1 MRNNTLRYIV
11 YMLLTVFAVGNFASC
26 VFAPKD
32 EIVKLVNGYQLRKKP
47 GDEHF
52 AICYSIERNGEEMLA
67 PEIISDAIF
76 DGTYELLNIAE
87 VKGSDK
93 MVILPA
99 SGKNYLLNAYTGLL
113 MLDGNPF
120 MRYAKDNDG
129 ELYFET
135 EAGLYPIDETAGL
148 PSPVEQYY
156 RAGRTF
162 IYSQGGKWGVYQK
175 LVKSGTNIFRPPV
188 FRYLEILP
196 ARFERI
202 RYVCGD
208 GAHHFVAK
216 TDGKWQL
223 YDGWGRVR
231 HMCIG
236 EFDRHRMNI
245 YSPSAAGESS
255 VTGAY
260 INHIICIPVGCTG
273 KHIPYLKTRCTYT
286 GTDEAGII
294 ELESHED
301 KYSSFFTTQDDH
313 STYGLPWDEVDINAE
328 YHY

>member
-1 MRNNTLRYIV
+1 
-11 YMLLTVFAVGNFASC
+11 MLLTVFAVGNFTGC

-32 EIVKLVNGYQLRKKP
+32 EVVKLVNEYQLRKKP

-52 AICYSIERNGEEMLA
+52 AIYFSFEVNGKEVRD
-67 PEIISDAIF
+67 PEIRSDAIF

-87 VKGSDK
+87 VRGSDK
-93 MVILPA
+93 MFILPA
-99 SGKNYLLNAYTGLL
+99 SGKKYLMDGYTGSL

-120 MRYAKDNDG
+120 MRYAKDNNG

-148 PSPVEQYY
+148 PAPVEQYY

-162 IYSQGGKWGVYQK
+162 IYRQGGKWGVCQK
-175 LVKSGTNIFRPPV
+175 LIKSGTNVFRPAV
-188 FRYLEILP
+188 YRYLEILP
-196 ARFERI
+196 ARFDKI
-202 RYVCGD
+202 RYVRGD

-216 TDGKWQL
+216 ADGKWQL

-231 HMCIG
+231 YMCIG

-245 YSPSAAGESS
+245 YSPSAAGESNVS
-255 VTGAY
+255 GTYVSR
-260 INHIICIPVGCTG
+260 IVSIPVGCSG
-273 KHIPYLKTRCTYT
+273 KYIPYLMTRCTYT

-301 KYSSFFTTQDDH
+301 RYSSFFTTQDDH